1 LIIITFL
8 KSIKLENSFKN
19 YKKALTIKFICDIL
33 LTYKNKGIKMEN
45 IKKEFYIK
53 ALVDVYKDNYTD
65 GELDW
70 VNYYKIDTFISAT
83 TLNEAIKEFFNNNLY
98 FKVDLE
104 YLDYDVENNCFYY
117 SVLCDNDN
125 IDSHKTAQM

>member
-1 LIIITFL
+1 
-8 KSIKLENSFKN
+8 
-19 YKKALTIKFICDIL
+19 
-33 LTYKNKGIKMEN
+33 MEN

-53 ALVDVYKDNYTD
+53 ALIDVYEDNYTD

-83 TLNEAIKEFFNNNLY
+83 TLNEAIGEFFNNNLY
-98 FKVDLE
+98 FKVDLKN
-104 YLDYDVENNCFYY
+104 LDYDVDNNCFYY

-125 IDSHKTAQM
+125 NEVDEDDIIYKKWLNDKINLYSNNISLYIFEVNPVRILHK